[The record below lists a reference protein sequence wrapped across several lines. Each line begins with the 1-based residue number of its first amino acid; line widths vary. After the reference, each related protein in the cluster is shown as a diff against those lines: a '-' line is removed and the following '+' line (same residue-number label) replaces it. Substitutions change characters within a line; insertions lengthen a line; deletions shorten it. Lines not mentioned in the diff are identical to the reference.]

1 LVTLKNYVVVK
12 GFWEFEFGFDVFE
25 FGFDVFEF
33 RI

>member
-1 LVTLKNYVVVK
+1 MVTLKNYVVVK

-25 FGFDVFEF
+25 F